1 MLNQVSH
8 QWHLKLHYI
17 IVSFGFE
24 ANDVKVCTCLKFS
37 GSGIMIPV
45 LQVDEVLHKAN
56 NVRLLL
62 KTKAITHKVRVENS

>member
-1 MLNQVSH
+1 MLNQVSR
-8 QWHLKLHYI
+8 QWHLKLYYI

-45 LQVDEVLHKAN
+45 LQVDEVSYKAN
-56 NVRLLL
+56 NVRLLSE
-62 KTKAITHKVRVENS
+62 TKMIHS